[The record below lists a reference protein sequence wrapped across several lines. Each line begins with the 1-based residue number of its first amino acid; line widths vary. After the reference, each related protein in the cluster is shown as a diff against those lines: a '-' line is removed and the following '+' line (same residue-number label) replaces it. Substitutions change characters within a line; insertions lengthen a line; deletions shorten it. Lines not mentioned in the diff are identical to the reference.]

1 MKSERLLAD
10 GAVKSAQR
18 ALEILEVFDRHRRP
32 LSLTEILDALGYP
45 PSSGS
50 ALLKSLLA
58 MGYLDYDR
66 GRRTYFPTMRVALL
80 GRWVEEAL
88 FGQAQLVSAMED
100 LHRRTG
106 EAVILA
112 NQSDLHAQ
120 YIHLIYSNE
129 PLQFRAQPGLRR
141 PLARSGLGWALLA
154 VKSDDEIEQLRR
166 RMNAEAGEALSRDEL
181 MARVA
186 EVRAR
191 GYAFSKHTITEG
203 VGVIAM
209 ALPKAAFG
217 RVFALAVAGYVSRL
231 ERKEA
236 DIVAALHA
244 IVARLSQQTIEV
256 VP

>member
-1 MKSERLLAD
+1 
-10 GAVKSAQR
+10 
-18 ALEILEVFDRHRRP
+18 
-32 LSLTEILDALGYP
+32 
-45 PSSGS
+45 
-50 ALLKSLLA
+50 
-58 MGYLDYDR
+58 
-66 GRRTYFPTMRVALL
+66 MRVALL

-88 FGQAQLVSAMED
+88 FGQAQLVAAMEE

-154 VKSDDEIEQLRR
+154 VKTDDEIEQLRR
-166 RMNAEAGEALSRDEL
+166 RMNAEFDEAVSRDEL

-191 GYAFSKHTITEG
+191 SYAFSKHTITEG

-209 ALPKAAFG
+209 TLPKAGFG
-217 RVFALAVAGYVSRL
+217 RVFALAVAGHVSRL

-236 DIVAALHA
+236 DVAAALHA
-244 IVARLSQQTIEV
+244 AVARLSLPTTEMI
-256 VP
+256 P